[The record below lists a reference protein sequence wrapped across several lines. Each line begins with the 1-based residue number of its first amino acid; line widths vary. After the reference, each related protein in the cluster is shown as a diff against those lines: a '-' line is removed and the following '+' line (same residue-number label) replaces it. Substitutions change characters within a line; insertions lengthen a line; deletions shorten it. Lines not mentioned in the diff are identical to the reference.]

1 MAFLPIA
8 DVITRKQV
16 APGITD
22 NIFGSGPT
30 LAYLRANALK
40 TWQGGGVNTWQ
51 ETFFYDVLNGQ
62 FFKAAPTFDIS
73 QKQIENATTWD
84 ARKAGVSV
92 TAEIDKLRVE
102 YAGEGALFDYVDE
115 RLQNSALTMS
125 EGLAS
130 AIFRNGQTAGR
141 TEMLNGLEEALNDGV
156 TASFAGNTFTSYGTV
171 LRSSVRVAG
180 RPLGALDSPMTAPAA
195 AVSGPITYP
204 LMEQYYSSVSYGQ
217 EEPNLIVT
225 TPLGMS
231 YIKMAFQA
239 QQRFTEQSRTTR
251 FGFTGIEFNN
261 AMIVADR
268 YCPGTAGG
276 SALALGQS
284 SNDADGETLWFL
296 NVKKEHMGLWLSN
309 DDLMGFGFTGWKP
322 AQDNLTAV
330 GQYLFAGNFTVRNTR
345 YHRYAHAITG

>member
-22 NIFGSGPT
+22 NIFASGPT
-30 LAYLRANALK
+30 LAYLKANALK

-62 FFKAAPTFDIS
+62 FFKNAPTFDIS
-73 QKQIENATTWD
+73 QKQVENATTWD

-92 TAEIDKLRVE
+92 SADIDKLRVE

-115 RLQNSALTMS
+115 RLQNAALTMS
-125 EGLAS
+125 EALAS

-141 TEMLNGLEEALNDGV
+141 EEMLNGLEEALNDGA
-156 TASFAGNTFTSYGTV
+156 TASWAGNTFTSYGTV
-171 LRSSVRVAG
+171 LRSSVRIAG
-180 RPLGALDSPMTAPAA
+180 RPLGALDALMLTPPAD
-195 AVSGPITYP
+195 VGGPITYP
-204 LMEQYYSSVSYGQ
+204 LMEQVYSSVTYGL

-225 TPLGMS
+225 TPLGLS
-231 YIKMAFQA
+231 FVKMAYQA
-239 QQRFTEQSRTTR
+239 QQRFQSQKGA
-251 FGFTGIEFNN
+251 FGFTGVEFNN
-261 AMIVADR
+261 AVVLADR

-284 SNDADGETLWFL
+284 SQDTDGETMWFL
-296 NVKKEHMGLWLSN
+296 NVKKEHMGLWLSQ
-309 DDLMGFGFTGWKP
+309 DELMGFGFTGWKP
-322 AQDNLTAV
+322 AQDNLSAV
-330 GQYLFAGNFTVRNTR
+330 GQYLFAGNFTVRNPR
-345 YHRYAHAITG
+345 YHRYLHNIDG